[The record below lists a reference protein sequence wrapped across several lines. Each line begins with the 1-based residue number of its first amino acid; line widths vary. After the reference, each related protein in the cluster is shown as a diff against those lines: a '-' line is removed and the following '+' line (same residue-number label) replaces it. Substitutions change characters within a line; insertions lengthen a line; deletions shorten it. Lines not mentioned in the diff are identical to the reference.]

1 VPDTDYTVRL
11 PAFEGPLD
19 LLLHLI
25 ERRELDITAI
35 SLGAVTDQYLEY
47 VERLEEVEP
56 STLAEFL
63 TVAAQLMLIK
73 SRLLLP
79 QPEPEDMPEEED
91 PAEALARRLEE
102 YRQFKQVAAG
112 LRDRETKGLRA
123 YKRGGPLPE
132 FPTRPLLE
140 GIAPADLAQTL
151 QTLLSQR
158 PKVASVNRVIRPLR
172 VTVAEKIELLG
183 KILAKRKRIHFHQL
197 LRRTSTRQ
205 EVIATFLAMLEMI
218 KRQHLV
224 VRQEHLFGE
233 IMIELAPDP
242 TSTPANE
249 EDANQD
255 S

>member
-35 SLGAVTDQYLEY
+35 SLGTVTDQYLEY
-47 VERLEEVEP
+47 VELLEEVEP
-56 STLAEFL
+56 STLADFL

-79 QPEPEDMPEEED
+79 QPEPEDVPEEED

-123 YKRGGPLPE
+123 YKRGGPLPD

-151 QTLLSQR
+151 QALLSQR

-172 VTVAEKIELLG
+172 VTIAEKIELLG
-183 KILAKRKRIHFHQL
+183 KDSGETKTRTLSPAPAPYLNATGGHSHVPGHAGDDQTAASRCASRPSI
-197 LRRTSTRQ
+197 RRNHAR
-205 EVIATFLAMLEMI
+205 AGP
-218 KRQHLV
+218 R
-224 VRQEHLFGE
+224 
-233 IMIELAPDP
+233 
-242 TSTPANE
+242 PAF
-249 EDANQD
+249 DAC
-255 S
+255 